1 MALKIEKLISGAYG
15 ISHDEDART
24 VLVKGALE
32 GEIVIP
38 HEVVK
43 RANTFI
49 VEDYDILKPSPLRI
63 APRCPHY
70 GKCGGCDFLSVDEEV
85 SAALKES
92 MVMQDVVMV
101 LNRMHMNGYIQP
113 ILRIYLK

>member
-92 MVMQDVVMV
+92 MVKEN
-101 LNRMHMNGYIQP
+101 L
-113 ILRIYLK
+113 LRITKLESLPFFLPLFGFSSSK